1 MKFKIRFADK
11 IVGIFVILAVAA
23 LIFVIILL
31 GSNQRWFA
39 KNYYFVTYFDSASG
53 LAKNMD
59 VKFKGFTIGRV
70 SAFDLTEDDRV
81 KVRFYIFDTYIDRV
95 RLGSIVHLSVSPVP
109 TFGTQFLFY
118 AGIGTELLS
127 EGDLIPSAASAEG
140 KDLVAR
146 NLATL
151 PESTDS
157 IAMILN
163 QVNSVMENLNSIS
176 KTLDDAFKG
185 SSETSLGRTLL
196 EVERTL
202 DGAQDIPG
210 TINTTIADIMREVNP
225 ILADL
230 GILSGQLSD
239 PDGTVASILNADGE
253 VYTNLVAALNGI
265 SGMLR
270 NLEKTTAGLPRLMPE
285 VAAILQDVRT
295 ALKTAEDVLTSLT
308 NNPLLKGG
316 VPERVNPSPGGT
328 SPRDLEF

>member
-11 IVGIFVILAVAA
+11 IVGLFVILAAAA
-23 LIFVIILL
+23 LIFVIVLL

-39 KNYYFVTYFDSASG
+39 KNYFFVTYFDSASG

-70 SAFDLTEDDRV
+70 SSFDLTEDDRV

-95 RLGSIVHLSVSPVP
+95 RLGSLVSVSVSPV
-109 TFGTQFLFY
+109 GLGNQFLFY

-127 EGDLIPSAASAEG
+127 EGDLIPSVDSPEG
-140 KDLVAR
+140 KDLIAR
-146 NLATL
+146 KLANL

-176 KTLDDAFKG
+176 KTLDDAFRG
-185 SSETSLGRTLL
+185 NAETSLGRTLL
-196 EVERTL
+196 EVERTM
-202 DGAQDIPG
+202 GGVQDIPG

-225 ILADL
+225 ILANL
-230 GILSGQLSD
+230 EILSGQLSD

-270 NLEKTTAGLPRLMPE
+270 NLERTTAGLPRLMPE

>member
-39 KNYYFVTYFDSASG
+39 KNYYFVTYFNSASG

-70 SAFDLTEDDRV
+70 SDFDLTEDDRV

-95 RLGSIVHLSVSPVP
+95 RLGSLVDLSVSPV
-109 TFGTQFLFY
+109 GLGNQFLFY
-118 AGIGTELLS
+118 AGIGTELLN
-127 EGDLIPSAASAEG
+127 EGDLIPSVASAEG

-146 NLATL
+146 KLANL

-163 QVNSVMENLNSIS
+163 QVNSVMENLNNIS

-196 EVERTL
+196 EVEQTM
-202 DGAQDIPG
+202 DGVQEIPG
-210 TINTTIADIMREVNP
+210 TINTTIGDIMREVNP
-225 ILADL
+225 ILANL
-230 GILSGQLSD
+230 GTLSEQLSD
-239 PDGTVASILNADGE
+239 PDGTVASILSSDGE

-265 SGMLR
+265 SGLLR

>member
-11 IVGIFVILAVAA
+11 IVGVFVILAVAA
-23 LIFVIILL
+23 LIFVIVLL

-70 SAFDLTEDDRV
+70 SSFDLTEDDRV

-95 RLGSIVHLSVSPVP
+95 RLGSLVHLGVSPV
-109 TFGTQFLFY
+109 GLGNQFLFY

-140 KDLVAR
+140 QDLVAR
-146 NLATL
+146 NLANI
-151 PESTDS
+151 PESTDN
-157 IAMILN
+157 IAMILD
-163 QVNSVMENLNSIS
+163 QVNSVMGNLNNIS
-176 KTLDDAFKG
+176 KTLDDALKG
-185 SSETSLGRTLL
+185 SPETSLGRTLL
-196 EVERTL
+196 EVERTM
-202 DGAQDIPG
+202 DGVQDIPG

-225 ILADL
+225 ILASL
-230 GILSGQLSD
+230 GALSEQLSD